1 MNILLRKIKSLFV
14 RIGIAIKKCFASV
27 GRARSLA
34 FAKKQCRAALREKQ
48 PSLPPPDWKAQFDVF
63 LPDRGRS
70 ETEFG
75 FLEPPSVDLSV
86 IVAAYNV
93 EPYVKEC
100 IHSVLRQETKY
111 NMEVIVVNDGSTDG
125 TKEQLAAELTDP
137 RLRYYE
143 QANAGQAAARNFAI
157 LHSRG
162 RYLMVLDADDLL
174 TPGSIDFL
182 MDLAA
187 KTQSE
192 IVEGAILR
200 FHGNFASPEQKRV
213 KTKTLE
219 GAAKDNYILTS
230 YGYSVAKIYRR
241 ELWENVRYPVGY
253 IFEDVISKFVLR
265 RLAKRITV
273 TDRLVYGYRW
283 NPNSSSHGK
292 LEKKALDSILVFPHI
307 AQSCVQNG
315 VSNDRVFYLLAL
327 NHIGVLNHYTTAP
340 FAEKERNLCFW
351 ALREQ
356 LMAIQNCKKGKLP
369 FWFSLLEKAILTGNF
384 TGWNLVA
391 NTIRQYNRA
400 AKYRE
405 IN

>member
-1 MNILLRKIKSLFV
+1 MSILFRKIKSLFV
-14 RIGIAIKKCFASV
+14 RIGIAIKKCFAAV
-27 GRARSLA
+27 GRARALA
-34 FAKKQCRAALREKQ
+34 RAKRQCRAVLQNGHPLLA
-48 PSLPPPDWKAQFDVF
+48 PPDWKAQFSTF
-63 LPDRGRS
+63 LSDRGRC

-111 NMEVIVVNDGSTDG
+111 NMEVIIVNDGSTDG
-125 TKEQLAAELTDP
+125 TKEQIAAALADP

-157 LHSRG
+157 RRSRG

-200 FHGNFASPEQKRV
+200 FHGNFAPPEQKRV

-241 ELWENVRYPVGY
+241 ELWEKVRYPVGY

-292 LEKKALDSILVFPHI
+292 IEKKALDSILVFPHI

-315 VSNDRVFYLLAL
+315 VSTDRVFYLLAL
-327 NHIGVLNHYTTAP
+327 NHIGVLNHYTTAQ

-369 FWFSLLEKAILTGNF
+369 FWFSLLEKAILAGNF
-384 TGWNLVA
+384 EAWDLA
-391 NTIRQYNRA
+391 AQTIRKYGLLKQ
-400 AKYRE
+400 YRE